1 MKEQK
6 LAKTRQLQADKARKY
21 YAIMKRWKELC
32 RPEKMF
38 SEDRLSYI
46 KDERKWFAKM
56 EVA

>member
-21 YAIMKRWKELC
+21 YALMKRWKELFQ
-32 RPEKMF
+32 PGKEF
-38 SEDRLSYI
+38 SEERL
-46 KDERKWFAKM
+46 RFAKM